1 MVDEDSSMWIYLNL
15 SKMDEKE
22 YKMHLKI
29 EFLKMYQS
37 WHVASFNFLYSID
50 LNCQKWMV

>member
-37 WHVASFNFLYSID
+37 WHVTSFNFLYSID